1 MYVEAAV
8 DGKQVVAE
16 TLPAGTQRTLP
27 LAKDSVIMRASIGS
41 AVDVTVNGS
50 PPGPS
55 NGHRSRGAHV
65 ETLDRDRDRA
75 RRFHIVSLGCAKNT
89 VDSEAMEQ
97 LLLAAGPPPRGRR
110 RRSADLLIVNTC
122 GFIESAK
129 QESIDTLLEL
139 GRRKTG
145 RPEADRHRL
154 PGRAL
159 SARAGRRAADGSTR
173 SSARAT
179 GRRCRAWSPSSKKL
193 RAPGSSL
200 RLVELAPQGELD
212 LEMPARRV
220 NGPSAYLKISDG
232 CDQRCAFCAI
242 PFMKG
247 NHRSKPAEL
256 ILREVGELLEQG
268 VREVVLVG
276 QDTTRYGHDLGQRDG
291 LAALLE
297 QITDR
302 YPELPWIRVMYAYPR
317 HVTERF
323 LGVLRE
329 RPQVLPYL
337 DMPLQHT
344 HPWTLARMRRPHR
357 DIDDLV
363 GWMRE
368 RVPGL
373 VLRTTFIVG
382 FPGETEAEFEYLLES
397 VQRLRFD
404 RVGVFTYSDEDGTA
418 AFEHA
423 GPGAGR
429 RKAPPPRAADGRRAR
444 HHASRRTARLIGSGA
459 RGADRGPARRLARRG
474 TPGEAYRDAPEVDGL
489 VLVKA
494 AAAAGR
500 RDGAGAH
507 RARSGLRPAGPARV
521 TPA

>member
-1 MYVEAAV
+1 
-8 DGKQVVAE
+8 
-16 TLPAGTQRTLP
+16 
-27 LAKDSVIMRASIGS
+27 
-41 AVDVTVNGS
+41 
-50 PPGPS
+50 
-55 NGHRSRGAHV
+55 V
-65 ETLDRDRDRA
+65 ETLIATQA
-75 RRFHIVSLGCAKNT
+75 RSFHIVSLGCAKNT

-97 LLLAAGPPPRGRR
+97 LLLASGHRR
-110 RRSADLLIVNTC
+110 AATPSDADLLIVNTC

-139 GRRKTG
+139 G
-145 RPEADRHRL
+145 ADK
-154 PGRAL
+154 RADQKL
-159 SARAGRRAADGSTR
+159 I
-173 SSARAT
+173 AT
-179 GRRCRAWSPSSKKL
+179 GCLVERYPHDLARELPQIDAFVGARNWASLPSVVSQL
-193 RAPGSSL
+193 EEARAPGSSL
-200 RLVELAPQGELD
+200 SLVELAPPGELD
-212 LEMPARRV
+212 LEIATRCV

-256 ILREVGELLEQG
+256 ILREVGQLLDQG

-291 LAALLE
+291 LAVLLE
-297 QITDR
+297 QITDAF
-302 YPELPWIRVMYAYPR
+302 PQLPWLRIMYAYPR

-357 DIDDLV
+357 DTDDLV
-363 GWMRE
+363 NWMRD
-368 RVPGL
+368 RVPRL

-382 FPGETEAEFEYLLES
+382 FPGETEAEFESLLES
-397 VQRLRFD
+397 VRRLRFD

-418 AFEHA
+418 AL
-423 GPGAGR
+423 GMPGRVPEAEKRRRRGR
-429 RKAPPPRAADGRRAR
+429 LMAAAR
-444 HHASRRTARLIGSGA
+444 DVTVESNRRLIGAQLDVLIEGRPEDGSAWYAG
-459 RGADRGPARRLARRG
+459 RS
-474 TPGEAYRDAPEVDGL
+474 YRDAPEVDGL

-494 AAAAGR
+494 ERLPVGEIVR
-500 RDGAGAH
+500 VQIE
-507 RARSGLRPAGPARV
+507 RALAYDLLARL
-521 TPA
+521 P

>member
-1 MYVEAAV
+1 
-8 DGKQVVAE
+8 
-16 TLPAGTQRTLP
+16 
-27 LAKDSVIMRASIGS
+27 
-41 AVDVTVNGS
+41 
-50 PPGPS
+50 
-55 NGHRSRGAHV
+55 V
-65 ETLDRDRDRA
+65 ETLIA
-75 RRFHIVSLGCAKNT
+75 TAGKRFHIVSLGCAKNT

-97 LLLAAGPPPRGRR
+97 LLLAAGHRR
-110 RRSADLLIVNTC
+110 AAAPSDADLLIVNTC

-139 GRRKTG
+139 GAEKRADQKLIAAGCLVERYAHDLAGELPQIDAFVGARNWASLPSVVTQLE
-145 RPEADRHRL
+145 EA
-154 PGRAL
+154 
-159 SARAGRRAADGSTR
+159 
-173 SSARAT
+173 
-179 GRRCRAWSPSSKKL
+179 

-212 LEMPARRV
+212 LEIGVRSV
-220 NGPSAYLKISDG
+220 HGPSAYLKISDG

-256 ILREVGELLEQG
+256 ILREVGQLLEQG
-268 VREVVLVG
+268 VREIVLVG

-297 QITDR
+297 QITDS
-302 YPELPWIRVMYAYPR
+302 YPELPWIRIMYAYPR

-357 DIDDLV
+357 DTDDLV
-363 GWMRE
+363 SWMRD
-368 RVPGL
+368 RVPQL

-404 RVGVFTYSDEDGTA
+404 RVGVFTYSDEEGTA
-418 AFEHA
+418 AFEK
-423 GPGAGR
+423 PDQVSDTEKRRRRGR
-429 RKAPPPRAADGRRAR
+429 LMAAARDITVESNRA
-444 HHASRRTARLIGSGA
+444 LIGSQIDVLIEGRPEDGSA
-459 RGADRGPARRLARRG
+459 WYAGRS
-474 TPGEAYRDAPEVDGL
+474 YRDAPEVDGL

-494 AAAAGR
+494 QNLPIGEIVR
-500 RDGAGAH
+500 VQIE
-507 RARSGLRPAGPARV
+507 RALAYDLLARPA
-521 TPA
+521 